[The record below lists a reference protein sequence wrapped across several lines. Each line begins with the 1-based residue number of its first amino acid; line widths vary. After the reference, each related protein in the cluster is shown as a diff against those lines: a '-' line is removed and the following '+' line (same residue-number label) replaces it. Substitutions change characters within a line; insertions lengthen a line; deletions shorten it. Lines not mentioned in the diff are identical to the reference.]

1 MSNNNDIISLPN
13 YIFRSLTG
21 AWNLVRVNKNSME
34 HFDISSDGFWKS
46 FWAIIVMLPIF
57 LVGLIYGSGAEG
69 AQPVVTESIF
79 FLISLPMMAL
89 VMYYFTRFMKISDNY
104 PSMIIA
110 SNWLT
115 ALNYNILVIAGLLL
129 NLFLPNSEM
138 ALVIIYVLSFYF
150 GLYVAWFMYKTSLNI
165 SGYLAVGVL
174 LFDAVFSL
182 TIRTILLKVFD
193 PEVFERTF
201 AAASNLPS

>member
-1 MSNNNDIISLPN
+1 MTSNNDVSLPN

>member
-1 MSNNNDIISLPN
+1 MSDNNDLSLPN
-13 YIFRSLTG
+13 YIFRSLVG
-21 AWNLVRVNKNSME
+21 AWQLVKTDKNSMTF
-34 HFDISSDGFWKS
+34 FDVSSDGFWKS

-57 LVGLIYGSGAEG
+57 LVGLTYGGG
-69 AQPVVTESIF
+69 TNGDQPVVTEVIF
-79 FLISLPMMAL
+79 FIVSLPLMAL
-89 VMYYFTRFMKISDNY
+89 VMYYFTRFMNIDDNY

-115 ALNYNILVIAGLLL
+115 ALNYNILVISGLFL
-129 NLFLPNSEM
+129 NFFLPNNEM

-182 TIRTILLKVFD
+182 TVRTIILKVFD

-201 AAASNLPS
+201 GAASNLPS

>member
-1 MSNNNDIISLPN
+1 MT
-13 YIFRSLTG
+13 F
-21 AWNLVRVNKNSME
+21 
-34 HFDISSDGFWKS
+34 FDVSSDGFWKS

-57 LVGLIYGSGAEG
+57 LVGLTYGGG
-69 AQPVVTESIF
+69 TNGDQPVVTEVIF
-79 FLISLPMMAL
+79 FIVSLPLMAL
-89 VMYYFTRFMKISDNY
+89 VMYYFTRFMNIDDNY

-115 ALNYNILVIAGLLL
+115 ALNYNILVISGLFL
-129 NLFLPNSEM
+129 NFFLPNNEM

-182 TIRTILLKVFD
+182 TVRTIILKVFD

-201 AAASNLPS
+201 GAASNLPS

>member
-1 MSNNNDIISLPN
+1 M
-13 YIFRSLTG
+13 
-21 AWNLVRVNKNSME
+21 VRVNKNSME